1 MSPGGRFGGS
11 PTGIALAVSAGVT
24 MIIAL
29 YMMFMYAPQDSVQ
42 GPVQRVFYLHLPMAW
57 IAYLAFFIVFV
68 ASTAYL
74 IKRNRRWDQIA
85 RSSAEVGLVFTTL
98 VIITGS
104 LWGRPIWGTFWE
116 WDARLTT
123 TLILWFI
130 YLGYFMIRAYVSDQ
144 ERAMRYAAVVGII
157 GFIDV
162 PIIHMSVRWWR
173 TLHPEPI
180 VTQSGGP
187 AMPDTML
194 YSLGVSLLAFTLFF
208 AYLVY
213 QKVLIEQAKDEL
225 SDYSLAVA
233 DAEAESRSA
242 AAKGSEGRADEQTTK
257 GVTA

>member
-11 PTGIALAVSAGVT
+11 LTGIGLAIGAGVT
-24 MIIAL
+24 MIVAL
-29 YMMFMYAPQDSVQ
+29 YMMFMYAPQDTMQ

-68 ASTAYL
+68 ASIAYL
-74 IKRNRRWDQIA
+74 IGRNRRWDQLA

-130 YLGYFMIRAYVSDQ
+130 YLGYFMIRSYISDQ

-187 AMPDTML
+187 AMPDSML
-194 YSLGVSLLAFTLFF
+194 YTMGVSLVAFTLFF
-208 AYLVY
+208 VYLVY
-213 QKVLIEQAKDEL
+213 QKLLIEQAKDDL
-225 SDYSLAVA
+225 ADYHLAVA
-233 DAEAESRSA
+233 DAEAVATTAQVTGERT
-242 AAKGSEGRADEQTTK
+242 DEQSTK

>member
-11 PTGIALAVSAGVT
+11 PTGIALAVSTGVT
-24 MIIAL
+24 MVIAL
-29 YMMFMYAPQDSVQ
+29 YMTFIYAPTDTMQ

-68 ASTAYL
+68 ASIAYL
-74 IKRNRRWDQIA
+74 IKRNRRWDQVA

-98 VIITGS
+98 VIITGA
-104 LWGRPIWGTFWE
+104 LWGRPIWGTYWE

-130 YLGYFMIRAYVSDQ
+130 YLGYFMIRAYISDQ

-187 AMPDTML
+187 AMPDSML
-194 YSLGVSLLAFTLFF
+194 YTMGVSLLAFTLFF

-213 QKVLIEQAKDEL
+213 QKILIEQSRDEI
-225 SDYSLAVA
+225 SDYHLVEADREA
-233 DAEAESRSA
+233 DAVE
-242 AAKGSEGRADEQTTK
+242 

>member
-11 PTGIALAVSAGVT
+11 LTGIGLAIGAGVT
-24 MIIAL
+24 MIVAL
-29 YMMFMYAPQDSVQ
+29 YMMFLYAPQDSMQ

-68 ASTAYL
+68 ASIAYL
-74 IKRNRRWDQIA
+74 VKRNRRWDQIA

-130 YLGYFMIRAYVSDQ
+130 YLGYFMIRAYISDQ

-187 AMPDTML
+187 AMPDSMIYT
-194 YSLGVSLLAFTLFF
+194 LGVSMLAFTLFF
-208 AYLVY
+208 FYLVY
-213 QKVLIEQAKDEL
+213 QKMLLEQTKDEL
-225 SDYSLAVA
+225 ADYSLAVA
-233 DAEAESRSA
+233 DAEADARTNHA
-242 AAKGSEGRADEQTTK
+242 IKQHADEKSTK

>member
-1 MSPGGRFGGS
+1 MSPDGRFGGS
-11 PTGIALAVSAGVT
+11 ATGKILAIGTGVT
-24 MIIAL
+24 MLIAI
-29 YMMFMYAPQDSVQ
+29 YMMFLYAPQDTMQ
-42 GPVQRVFYLHLPMAW
+42 GPVQRVFYLHLPLAW

-68 ASTAYL
+68 ASIAYL
-74 IKRNRRWDQIA
+74 IKRNRRWDQLA

-104 LWGRPIWGTFWE
+104 IWGRPIWGTFWE

-130 YLGYFMIRAYVSDQ
+130 YLGYFMVRAYVSDQ

-187 AMPDTML
+187 AMPDSML
-194 YSLGVSLLAFTLFF
+194 YTLGVSLVAFTLFF
-208 AYLVY
+208 GYLVY
-213 QKVLIEQAKDEL
+213 QKLLIEQAKDQVA
-225 SDYSLAVA
+225 DHNLAVA
-233 DAEAESRSA
+233 DREADEAREHS
-242 AAKGSEGRADEQTTK
+242 AKGA
-257 GVTA
+257 TA

>member
-1 MSPGGRFGGS
+1 MSPGGRFGNS
-11 PTGIALAVSAGVT
+11 PTGLGLAIGAGVT
-24 MIIAL
+24 MIVAL
-29 YMMFMYAPQDSVQ
+29 YMMFLYAPTDSVQ

-68 ASTAYL
+68 ASIAYL
-74 IKRNRRWDQIA
+74 IKRNRRWDQLA
-85 RSSAEVGLVFTTL
+85 RSSAEVGLLFTTL

-130 YLGYFMIRAYVSDQ
+130 YLGYFMIRAYVSEQ

-187 AMPDTML
+187 AMPDSML
-194 YSLGVSLLAFTLFF
+194 YTLTVSMVAFTLFF
-208 AYLVY
+208 GFLVY
-213 QKVLIEQAKDEL
+213 QKLLLEQAKDEL
-225 SDYSLAVA
+225 FDYNLAVA
-233 DAEAESRSA
+233 DRRVDA
-242 AAKGSEGRADEQTTK
+242 AQEQSTE

>member
-1 MSPGGRFGGS
+1 MSPNGRFGRSG
-11 PTGIALAVSAGVT
+11 TGLALAVSTAVVMT
-24 MIIAL
+24 VAIF
-29 YMMFMYAPQDSVQ
+29 MMFLYAPTDAVQ
-42 GPVQRVFYLHLPMAW
+42 GPVQRVFYVHLPMAW

-68 ASTAYL
+68 ASIAYL
-74 IKRNRRWDQIA
+74 VKRNRRWDQIA

-98 VIITGS
+98 VILTGS

-130 YLGYFMIRAYVSDQ
+130 YLGYFMIRSYVSDT

-157 GFIDV
+157 GFVDV

-180 VTQSGGP
+180 VTQSSGP

-194 YSLGVSLLAFTLFF
+194 YTLMVSMVAFTLFY
-208 AYLVY
+208 AYLLY
-213 QKVLIEQAKDEL
+213 QRVIIEQTKDEI
-225 SDYSLAVA
+225 SDHYL
-233 DAEAESRSA
+233 AEADRKA
-242 AAKGSEGRADEQTTK
+242 DLAEGA
-257 GVTA
+257 TA

>member
-1 MSPGGRFGGS
+1 MSPDGRFGGS
-11 PTGIALAVSAGVT
+11 RTGVYLAISTGAV
-24 MIIAL
+24 MLIAL
-29 YMMFMYAPQDSVQ
+29 YMSFLYAPTDSVQ

-57 IAYLAFFIVFV
+57 IAYLAFFVVFV
-68 ASTAYL
+68 ASIAYL

-85 RSSAEVGLVFTTL
+85 RSSAEVGLIFTTL
-98 VIITGS
+98 VILTGS

-130 YLGYFMIRAYVSDQ
+130 YLAYFMIRAYVSDQ
-144 ERAMRYAAVVGII
+144 EKAMRYAAVVGII

-187 AMPDTML
+187 AMPDSML
-194 YSLGVSLLAFTLFF
+194 YTLAVSLLAFTLFY
-208 AYLVY
+208 AYLTY
-213 QKVLIEQAKDEL
+213 QKLLIEQAKDIV
-225 SDYSLAVA
+225 SDHYL
-233 DAEAESRSA
+233 AEADR
-242 AAKGSEGRADEQTTK
+242 RADVAERAT
-257 GVTA
+257 V

>member
-1 MSPGGRFGGS
+1 MSPQGRFGS
-11 PTGIALAVSAGVT
+11 SLTGLALAMATGVA
-24 MIIAL
+24 MIIAI
-29 YMMFMYAPQDSVQ
+29 YMMFIYAPTDSVQ
-42 GPVQRVFYLHLPMAW
+42 GPVQRVFYIHLPMAW

-68 ASTAYL
+68 ASIAYL

-98 VIITGS
+98 VILTGS

-187 AMPDTML
+187 AMPDSML
-194 YSLGVSLLAFTLFF
+194 YTLGVSLLAFTLFF
-208 AYLVY
+208 GYLVY
-213 QKVLIEQAKDEL
+213 QKVLIEQAKDDL
-225 SDYSLAVA
+225 SDHSLAEADRQAEVA
-233 DAEAESRSA
+233 ER
-242 AAKGSEGRADEQTTK
+242 
-257 GVTA
+257 VTA

>member
-11 PTGIALAVSAGVT
+11 LTGIGLAIGTGVT
-24 MIIAL
+24 MIVAL
-29 YMMFMYAPQDSVQ
+29 YMMFLYAPQDSMQ

-68 ASTAYL
+68 ASIAYL
-74 IKRNRRWDQIA
+74 VKRNRRWDQIA

-130 YLGYFMIRAYVSDQ
+130 YLGYFMIRAYISDQ

-187 AMPDTML
+187 AMPDSMIYTL
-194 YSLGVSLLAFTLFF
+194 SVSMLAFTLFF
-208 AYLVY
+208 FYLVY
-213 QKVLIEQAKDEL
+213 QKMLIEQAKDEL
-225 SDYSLAVA
+225 ADYSLAVA
-233 DAEAESRSA
+233 DAEADARTNQA
-242 AAKGSEGRADEQTTK
+242 IQQHADEKSTK

>member
-11 PTGIALAVSAGVT
+11 PTGLALALGAGVT
-24 MIIAL
+24 MLIAI
-29 YMMFMYAPQDSVQ
+29 YMTFMYAPTDSMQ

-68 ASTAYL
+68 ASIVYL
-74 IKRNRRWDQIA
+74 IKRNRRWDQLA
-85 RSSAEVGLVFTTL
+85 RASAEVGLLFTTL

-130 YLGYFMIRAYVSDQ
+130 YLGYFMIRAYVPDQ

-180 VTQSGGP
+180 VTQTGGP

-194 YSLGVSLLAFTLFF
+194 YTMGVALLAFTLFF
-208 AYLVY
+208 AFLVY
-213 QKVLIEQAKDEL
+213 QKLLIEQSRDEL
-225 SDYSLAVA
+225 NDYHLAEADRQA
-233 DAEAESRSA
+233 DAAE
-242 AAKGSEGRADEQTTK
+242 

>member
-1 MSPGGRFGGS
+1 MSPGGRFGNS
-11 PTGIALAVSAGVT
+11 PTGMALAVSAGVT
-24 MIIAL
+24 MFVAL
-29 YMMFMYAPQDSVQ
+29 YMMFLYAPTDAMQ

-68 ASTAYL
+68 ASIAYL
-74 IKRNRRWDQIA
+74 VKRNRRWDQLA

-130 YLGYFMIRAYVSDQ
+130 YLGYFMIRSYISDS
-144 ERAMRYAAVVGII
+144 ERAMRYAAVIGII

-187 AMPDTML
+187 AMPDSMIYTMA
-194 YSLGVSLLAFTLFF
+194 VSMLAMTLFF
-208 AYLVY
+208 GFLVY
-213 QKVLIEQAKDEL
+213 QKLLVEQARDEL
-225 SDYSLAVA
+225 SDYNLVEADRRA
-233 DAEAESRSA
+233 DAAER
-242 AAKGSEGRADEQTTK
+242 
-257 GVTA
+257 VTV

>member
-1 MSPGGRFGGS
+1 MSPGGRFGNS
-11 PTGIALAVSAGVT
+11 STGPALAVGAGLT

-29 YMMFMYAPQDSVQ
+29 YMMFLYAPTDSVQ

-68 ASTAYL
+68 ASIAYL
-74 IKRNRRWDQIA
+74 VTRSRRWDQLA

-130 YLGYFMIRAYVSDQ
+130 YLGYFMIRSYIPDQ
-144 ERAMRYAAVVGII
+144 ERSMRYAAIIGII

-187 AMPDTML
+187 AMPDSMIYTM
-194 YSLGVSLLAFTLFF
+194 GVALLAMTLFF
-208 AYLVY
+208 ASLVY
-213 QKVLIEQAKDEL
+213 QKLLVEQARDEL
-225 SDYSLAVA
+225 SDYQVVESDRQA
-233 DAEAESRSA
+233 DAAER
-242 AAKGSEGRADEQTTK
+242 
-257 GVTA
+257 VTA

>member
-1 MSPGGRFGGS
+1 MSPEGRFGGTW
-11 PTGIALAVSAGVT
+11 TGPALAVSTGVVMT
-24 MIIAL
+24 VAL
-29 YMMFMYAPQDSVQ
+29 FMMFLYAPTDRVQ

-57 IAYLAFFIVFV
+57 LAYLAFFVVFI
-68 ASTAYL
+68 ASIAYL
-74 IKRNRRWDQIA
+74 IKRNRRWDQVA

-130 YLGYFMIRAYVSDQ
+130 YLAYFMIRAYISDT

-180 VTQSGGP
+180 VTQASGP

-194 YSLGVSLLAFTLFF
+194 YTLTVSLLAFTLFYG
-208 AYLVY
+208 YLLY
-213 QKVLIEQAKDEL
+213 QKLIIEQTKDEL
-225 SDYSLAVA
+225 ADRYLAAA
-233 DAEAESRSA
+233 DAQAEAHAGVGE
-242 AAKGSEGRADEQTTK
+242 RATI
-257 GVTA
+257 